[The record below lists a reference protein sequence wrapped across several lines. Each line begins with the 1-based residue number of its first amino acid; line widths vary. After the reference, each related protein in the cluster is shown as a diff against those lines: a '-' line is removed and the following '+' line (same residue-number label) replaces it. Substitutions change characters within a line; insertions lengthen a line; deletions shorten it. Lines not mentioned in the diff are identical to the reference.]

1 MNLQPLKEKLKEDD
15 ATLVAQV
22 KGEIYE
28 SHLHGIGP
36 ILNPMKENLSFFED
50 GIVVDRVIGKATAML
65 LILSKVK
72 YIYAYVMSEKAKEI
86 LDMYHIDYGYEETVP
101 YIINRTHDGM
111 CPMEKT
117 VYDMT
122 DLNEAFVALKKKQN
136 ELMSNKNAS

>member
-1 MNLQPLKEKLKEDD
+1 MNLQQLKEKLKEDE
-15 ATLVAQV
+15 ATLVAKV

-36 ILNPMKENLSFFED
+36 ILNPMKENQNFFED

-65 LILSKVK
+65 LALSKVQ
-72 YIYAYVMSEKAKEI
+72 YVYAYVMSEKAKEI
-86 LDMYHIDYGYEETVP
+86 LDMYHVEYGYEETVP

-117 VYDMT
+117 VYDMN
-122 DLNEAFVALKKKQN
+122 DLDEAFIALKHKQS
-136 ELMSNKNAS
+136 ELMKQ

>member
-1 MNLQPLKEKLKEDD
+1 MKLQQLQKKLKDD
-15 ATLVAQV
+15 QATLVAQI
-22 KGEIYE
+22 KEDIYE

-36 ILNPMKENLSFFED
+36 ILNPMKEDINFFED
-50 GIVVDRVIGKATAML
+50 AIVVDKIIGKATAML

-72 YIYAYVMSEKAKEI
+72 YVYAYVMSEKAKDI
-86 LDMYHIDYGYEETVP
+86 FDMYHVDYDYEDIVP

-122 DLNEAFVALKKKQN
+122 DLNEAFEALKNKQN
-136 ELMSNKNAS
+136 ELMSKKNAS